1 MNEPAF
7 PANPAPKPP
16 LGAWSLGNALALL
29 AVLVPCAHF
38 EAAWPIAFF
47 AVPSFLI
54 FIALSRQAFTPSGR
68 FGLANAVT
76 SLRLALVLALTAPS
90 ALLSERGAVALVL
103 GILLLDLLDGW
114 LARARGDASLFGA
127 HFDMETDALLVF
139 VVTLRLWLVQGHGV
153 WVLTAGLLRYVYV
166 LSLWLAP
173 GSGREAPR
181 SRLGRYAFSSSMLG
195 LIGGLWLHGA
205 ESSLCVAAGTAVV
218 SLSFA
223 RSFYFSHSA
232 S

>member
-1 MNEPAF
+1 MNESAF
-7 PANPAPKPP
+7 PANPVQKPP
-16 LGAWSLGNALALL
+16 LEAWSLGNALALL
-29 AVLVPCAHF
+29 AALAPCAYL
-38 EAAWPIAFF
+38 EAAWPTALF
-47 AVPSFLI
+47 AVPSFLMLVV
-54 FIALSRQAFTPSGR
+54 LSRHALTPSGR
-68 FGLANAVT
+68 FGLANGVT
-76 SLRLALVLALTAPS
+76 SLRFALVLALSAPS
-90 ALLSERGAVALVL
+90 TLLAERGAVALAL

-139 VVTLRLWLVQGHGV
+139 VVTLRLWLVQGHSA

-223 RSFYFSHSA
+223 RSFYFSHAA